1 MNLTNRPIRN
11 MLLSLAGLFAAA
23 ATLQAAP
30 AAAAKSDTGG
40 ANGNAYYQQFRNPDP
55 KYRPFVRWWW
65 NGDKVNADELRREL
79 YLLKDAG
86 IGGVEINPVE
96 FPRGADDL
104 GAKPLSWLSKEWIDM
119 LAVAFDQAEKLDM
132 TCDLIVG
139 SGWPFGGSSKET
151 NAAR

>member
-65 NGDKVNADELRREL
+65 NGDKVNADELRREIFM
-79 YLLKDAG
+79 LKYAF
-86 IGGVEINPVE
+86 IGGV
-96 FPRGADDL
+96 
-104 GAKPLSWLSKEWIDM
+104 
-119 LAVAFDQAEKLDM
+119 
-132 TCDLIVG
+132 
-139 SGWPFGGSSKET
+139 
-151 NAAR
+151 